1 MKPKNLNDGNDNE
14 SGKKHKGKETRAD
27 AIIFSRNIYI
37 CYVYIFREGCSLF
50 VLI

>member
-27 AIIFSRNIYI
+27 AIIFSRNIYNT
-37 CYVYIFREGCSLF
+37 FSAKAAHFLF
-50 VLI
+50 